1 MLDEC
6 YDFLYDRELKDNE
19 FSFSHGRLNRS
30 FELLSILSIRISK
43 RNGNSKS
50 ISSKILNSM
59 ALIY

>member
-30 FELLSILSIRISK
+30 FELLSILSIRTSK
-43 RNGNSKS
+43 RSR
-50 ISSKILNSM
+50 SSKCIS
-59 ALIY
+59 